1 MEGMWTNMRDVLL
14 RKIRDEY
21 DQKRHRAFNEAQKRK
36 DEIYKSFPIL
46 EDIDRKIALAGIE
59 LSKTVL
65 LKPENFE
72 EEITKIRNKIEG
84 YMEEKKITLKE
95 KNLSDETFKPDF
107 ECKICNDTGYLG
119 GIEFTNSMEK
129 CKCYKQKIIEN
140 LYDMSNIKYRLK
152 KENFNLFDISIFSDE
167 KFKEEKISPRQ
178 NMKNI
183 LEACGNFCLNFGAE
197 SPSLLFHGST
207 GVGKTF
213 MCNCIA
219 SELIERGKTV
229 IYQTASNL
237 IEVIEEH
244 KFKKTEEAGISKE
257 NYNYLFECDLLII
270 DDLGTELNNSFTN
283 SELFNIINA
292 RMISDKKTII
302 STNLPLADLAQTY
315 SDRIISRIFNEFA
328 IFKFYGKD
336 LRF

>member
-1 MEGMWTNMRDVLL
+1 MREVLL
-14 RKIRDEY
+14 KKIRDEY
-21 DQKRHRAFNEAQKRK
+21 DQKRHRALNEAQKIK
-36 DEIYKSFPIL
+36 DEIYKSLPVL
-46 EDIDRKIALAGIE
+46 EELDKQIAFAGIE

-72 EEITKIRNKIEG
+72 EEVIQIRSKIDSYR
-84 YMEEKKITLKE
+84 EEKRKVLE
-95 KNLSDETFKPDF
+95 ENNLSDESFKPNF
-107 ECKICNDTGYLG
+107 ECKMCNDTGYVG
-119 GIEFTNSMEK
+119 GIEIKDSKELMSSHEK
-129 CKCYKQKIIEN
+129 CQCYKQKIIES

-152 KENFNLFDISIFSDE
+152 KENFNMFDISIFSDE
-167 KFKEEKISPRQ
+167 KFKEEKLSPRQ

-183 LEACGNFCLNFGAE
+183 LEACGNFCMNFSRE
-197 SPSLLFHGST
+197 SPSLLFHGTT

-244 KFKKTEEAGISKE
+244 KFKKTEESGMSKE

-302 STNLPLADLAQTY
+302 STNLPLTDLAQTY
-315 SDRIISRIFNEFA
+315 SDRITSRIFNEFA

>member
-1 MEGMWTNMRDVLL
+1 MKEILL

-21 DQKRHRAFNEAQKRK
+21 DQKRHKAFNEAEKKK
-36 DEIYKSFPIL
+36 DIIYKTIPML
-46 EDIDRKIALAGIE
+46 DELDKQIALAGIE
-59 LSKTVL
+59 LSKIVL
-65 LKPENFE
+65 LKPDNFE
-72 EEITKIRNKIEG
+72 EEIIKIKNNIASYR
-84 YMEEKKITLKE
+84 EEKLLILKE
-95 KNLSDETFKPDF
+95 NKLSEDDFKPTF
-107 ECKICNDTGYLG
+107 ECKICEDTGY
-119 GIEFTNSMEK
+119 TASKEK
-129 CKCYKQKIIEN
+129 CKCYEQKIIEN
-140 LYDMSNIKYRLK
+140 LYDMSNIKYRLQ
-152 KENFNLFDISIFSDE
+152 KENFNQFDLSVFSDE
-167 KFKEEKISPRQ
+167 KYKEEKLSPRQ
-178 NMKNI
+178 NVKNI
-183 LEACGNFCLNFGAE
+183 LEACGNFCMNFSRE
-197 SPSLLFHGST
+197 SPSLLFHGTT

-219 SELIERGKTV
+219 SELIEKGKTV

-237 IEVIEEH
+237 MEVIEDH
-244 KFKKTEEAGISKE
+244 KFKKSDETQLSKE

-292 RMISDKKTII
+292 RMIADKKTII
-302 STNLPLADLAQTY
+302 STNLPLADLALVY

>member
-1 MEGMWTNMRDVLL
+1 MKDILL

-21 DQKRHRAFNEAQKRK
+21 DQKRHRAFNEAEKRK
-36 DEIYKSFPIL
+36 ENIYKALPML
-46 EDIDRKIALAGIE
+46 EELDKQIALAGIE
-59 LSKTVL
+59 LSKIVL

-72 EEITKIRNKIEG
+72 EEITKARNKIDS
-84 YMEEKKITLKE
+84 YREEKKVVLKQNSLTE
-95 KNLSDETFKPDF
+95 EDFKPVF
-107 ECKICNDTGYLG
+107 ECKECEDTGY
-119 GIEFTNSMEK
+119 TSSQEK
-129 CKCYKQKIIEN
+129 CKCYKQKIIES
-140 LYDMSNIKYRLK
+140 LYDMSNIKYRLQ
-152 KENFNLFDISIFSDE
+152 KENFNLFDIGVFSDE
-167 KFKEEKISPRQ
+167 KFKEERLSPRQ

-183 LEACGNFCLNFGAE
+183 LEACGNFCLNFNRE
-197 SPSLLFHGST
+197 SPSLLFHGTT

-219 SELIERGKTV
+219 SELIEKGKTV

-244 KFKKTEEAGISKE
+244 KFKKTDEAVISKE

-302 STNLPLADLAQTY
+302 STNLPLADLALVY

-328 IFKFYGKD
+328 IFKFFGKD

>member
-1 MEGMWTNMRDVLL
+1 MKDILL

-21 DQKRHRAFNEAQKRK
+21 DQKRHRAFNEAQRRK
-36 DEIYKSFPIL
+36 EDIYKALPML
-46 EDIDRKIALAGIE
+46 EELDKQIALTGIE
-59 LSKTVL
+59 LSKVVL

-72 EEITKIRNKIEG
+72 EEITKVRSKLDG
-84 YMEEKKITLKE
+84 YREEKKLVLKQNSLTE
-95 KNLSDETFKPDF
+95 DDFKPVF
-107 ECKICNDTGYLG
+107 ECKECEDTGY
-119 GIEFTNSMEK
+119 TSSQEK

-140 LYDMSNIKYRLK
+140 LYDMSNIKYRLQ
-152 KENFNLFDISIFSDE
+152 KENFNLFDIGVFSAE
-167 KFKEEKISPRQ
+167 KFKEEKLSPKQ

-183 LEACGNFCLNFGAE
+183 LEACGNFCLNFSRE
-197 SPSLLFHGST
+197 SPSLLFHGTT

-219 SELIERGKTV
+219 SELIEKGKTV

-244 KFKKTEEAGISKE
+244 KFKKTEEAGINKE

-292 RMISDKKTII
+292 RMISDRKTII
-302 STNLPLADLAQTY
+302 STNLPLADLALVY

-328 IFKFYGKD
+328 IFKFFGKD

>member
-1 MEGMWTNMRDVLL
+1 MKDILL

-21 DQKRHRAFNEAQKRK
+21 DQKRHRAFNEAQRRK
-36 DEIYKSFPIL
+36 EDIYKALPML
-46 EDIDRKIALAGIE
+46 EELDKQIALTGIE
-59 LSKTVL
+59 LSKVVL

-72 EEITKIRNKIEG
+72 EEITKVRSKLDG
-84 YMEEKKITLKE
+84 YREEKKLVLRQNSLTE
-95 KNLSDETFKPDF
+95 DDFKPVF
-107 ECKICNDTGYLG
+107 ECKECEDTGY
-119 GIEFTNSMEK
+119 TSSQEK

-140 LYDMSNIKYRLK
+140 LYDMSNIKYRLQ
-152 KENFNLFDISIFSDE
+152 KENFNLFDIGVFSAE
-167 KFKEEKISPRQ
+167 KFKEEKLSPKQ

-183 LEACGNFCLNFGAE
+183 LEACGNFCLNFSRE
-197 SPSLLFHGST
+197 SPSLLFHGTT

-219 SELIERGKTV
+219 SELIEKGKTV

-244 KFKKTEEAGISKE
+244 KFKKTEEAGINKE

-292 RMISDKKTII
+292 RMISDRKTII
-302 STNLPLADLAQTY
+302 STNLPLADLALVY

-328 IFKFYGKD
+328 IFKFFGKD

>member
-1 MEGMWTNMRDVLL
+1 MKDILL

-36 DEIYKSFPIL
+36 EDIYKALPML
-46 EDIDRKIALAGIE
+46 EELDKQIALTGIE
-59 LSKTVL
+59 LSKIVL

-72 EEITKIRNKIEG
+72 EEITKVRSKLDG
-84 YMEEKKITLKE
+84 YREEKKVVLKQSSLTE
-95 KNLSDETFKPDF
+95 DDFKPVF
-107 ECKICNDTGYLG
+107 ECKECEDTGY
-119 GIEFTNSMEK
+119 TSSQEK

-140 LYDMSNIKYRLK
+140 LYDMSNIKYRLQ
-152 KENFNLFDISIFSDE
+152 KENFNLFDLGVFSAE
-167 KFKEEKISPRQ
+167 KFKEEKLSPKQ
-178 NMKNI
+178 NMKYI
-183 LEACGNFCLNFGAE
+183 LEACGNFCLNFSRE
-197 SPSLLFHGST
+197 SPSLLFHGTT

-219 SELIERGKTV
+219 SELIEKGKTV

-244 KFKKTEEAGISKE
+244 KFKKTEEAGINKE

-302 STNLPLADLAQTY
+302 STNLPLADLALVY

-328 IFKFYGKD
+328 IFKFFGKD

>member
-1 MEGMWTNMRDVLL
+1 MKDILL
-14 RKIRDEY
+14 RKIRDDY

-36 DEIYKSFPIL
+36 ENIYKALPML
-46 EDIDRKIALAGIE
+46 EELDKQIALAGIE
-59 LSKTVL
+59 LSKIVL

-72 EEITKIRNKIEG
+72 DEINKVRSKLDS
-84 YMEEKKITLKE
+84 YREEKKLILKE
-95 KNLSDETFKPDF
+95 NSLTEDDFKPDF
-107 ECKICNDTGYLG
+107 ECKLCDDTGY
-119 GIEFTNSMEK
+119 TASQEK

-140 LYDMSNIKYRLK
+140 LYDMSNIKYRLQ
-152 KENFNLFDISIFSDE
+152 KENFNMFDISIFSDE
-167 KFKEEKISPRQ
+167 KYKEEKQSPKQ

-183 LEACGNFCLNFGAE
+183 LEACGNFCLNFNIE
-197 SPSLLFHGST
+197 SPSMLFYGTT

-219 SELIERGKTV
+219 SELIEKGKTV

-237 IEVIEEH
+237 IDVIEAH
-244 KFKKTEEAGISKE
+244 KFKKTEEIQLNKE
-257 NYNYLFECDLLII
+257 NYSYLFECDLLII

-283 SELFNIINA
+283 AELFNIINA
-292 RMISDKKTII
+292 RMIADKKTII
-302 STNLPLADLAQTY
+302 STNLPLADLASIY

-328 IFKFYGKD
+328 VFKFFGKD